1 MFSVVCLFF
10 CSKCGLLTKCS
21 VLYCADAEESG
32 EPGKVFTVDD
42 VNGGDAA
49 SLRTV
54 FEFIYDGC
62 MINQKEIKAS
72 RLPQLM
78 ACADYL
84 QVECVTEACK
94 LLLNELSARID
105 VCS

>member
-1 MFSVVCLFF
+1 MCLALFVWFCCLF
-10 CSKCGLLTKCS
+10 TKCS

-32 EPGKVFTVDD
+32 EPTKVFTVDER
-42 VNGGDAA
+42 NGGGAA
-49 SLRTV
+49 TLYTL
-54 FEFIYDGC
+54 FQLMFDGF

-84 QVECVTEACK
+84 QVECVTEACN
-94 LLLNELSARID
+94 LLLYELTARND